1 MKLLTPL
8 FLVAILGC
16 CSAFAQ
22 DTLPNFS
29 VKEIGKDKVL
39 ISWSNPF
46 PNCIQLAV
54 QRSFDS
60 TKFFKTVYSAIS
72 PDLPQNGFADG
83 KMPAGIKVY
92 YRIFYVLEGG
102 AYFFSNSK
110 PIGSTIVSKTVGV
123 IDKPLTEIQLTKD
136 PKKLIKIYN
145 RDKPTDIL
153 EMDYNRYKKFR
164 DSIITKTKDSIYVIS
179 AEVIMLKPFITKLTW
194 RASNYIFTNAKG
206 SVSIHLPLIKQHKY
220 KIIFLD
226 DDGSE
231 LFVIKQ
237 VKEADLTLDYGN
249 FLHAGWYNFELYED
263 DRLKEKSRF
272 QLQKL
277 F

>member
-1 MKLLTPL
+1 MKLLTSL
-8 FLVAILGC
+8 FIVTTLFCYAA
-16 CSAFAQ
+16 SAQ

-29 VKEIGKDKVL
+29 IKEIGKEKVL

-46 PNCIQLAV
+46 PNCVQLAV

-60 TKFFKTVYSAIS
+60 TRFFTTVYSAIS
-72 PDLPQNGFADG
+72 PDLPQNGFAVS

-92 YRIFYVLEGG
+92 YRIFYVLQGG
-102 AYFFSNSK
+102 AYFFSNAKSVGALSK
-110 PIGSTIVSKTVGV
+110 PVLDTGSKETDVPKPIDSKK
-123 IDKPLTEIQLTKD
+123 I
-136 PKKLIKIYN
+136 IKIYN
-145 RDKPTDIL
+145 RDKPNDVL
-153 EMDYNRYKKFR
+153 EMDYNHYKKFK

-179 AEVIMLKPFITKLTW
+179 AEVIMLKPFIAKPVW
-194 RASNYIFTNAKG
+194 KPSAYIFTNTKG
-206 SVSIHLPLIKQHKY
+206 IVSIHLPLAKQHKY
-220 KIIFLD
+220 KIIFFD

-231 LFVIKQ
+231 LYVIKQ

-263 DRLKEKSRF
+263 DKLKEKNKF
-272 QLQKL
+272 LLHKL

>member
-1 MKLLTPL
+1 MATML
-8 FLVAILGC
+8 
-16 CSAFAQ
+16 CSLAFGQ
-22 DTLPNFS
+22 DTLPNFN
-29 VKEIGKDKVL
+29 VKEIGREKVL

-46 PNCIQLAV
+46 SNCIQLGV

-60 TKFFKTVYSAIS
+60 TKFFTTVYSAIS
-72 PDLPQNGFADG
+72 PDLPQNGFADV
-83 KMPAGIKVY
+83 KMPVGIKVY

-110 PIGSTIVSKTVGV
+110 PIGSTIVSKPITATE
-123 IDKPLTEIQLTKD
+123 KPLSEIPLPKD
-136 PKKLIKIYN
+136 AKKIIKIYN

-179 AEVIMLKPFITKLTW
+179 AEVILLKPFIAKPTW
-194 RASNYIFTNAKG
+194 KPSIYIFTNTKG
-206 SVSIHLPLIKQHKY
+206 SVSIHVPLIKQHRY
-220 KIIFLD
+220 RIVFFD
-226 DDGSE
+226 NDGSE

-263 DRLKEKSRF
+263 DKLKEKSKF